1 MSTNGQD
8 ESASTWTI
16 SEIGNLTI
24 QCRLETRVLV
34 ARAVGRV
41 DGVNALQF
49 QDALSGLADNDLS
62 ALVLDLEELSYIS
75 SAGLRAILFAARQ
88 FEGKSVKLAVC
99 SLRDSVGEVFRIS
112 GFDKIVSTY
121 ATQPEALSAFT

>member
-88 FEGKSVKLAVC
+88 FESKSVKLAVC